1 MNHVFLSSKCY
12 SLGSCKV
19 RCQTFSKHFSSPQQ
33 QPLESLPSSFPLVS
47 FLAALLIARKSWG
60 PQLPVFLSSH
70 APWVLVIYK
79 YFLGWGIPWMT
90 NCSGACGYVGA
101 IAHSPQTRWVPSSSL
116 GSETGCHMTQV
127 NCFTMLCFCL
137 HTGVASKNGGE
148 EKGHLPLS
156 L

>member
-12 SLGSCKV
+12 TLGSCKA
-19 RCQTFSKHFSSPQQ
+19 RCQTFSKHFFSPQQ

-70 APWVLVIYK
+70 SPWVLIIYK

-101 IAHSPQTRWVPSSSL
+101 IAAQPTDQMGPEFKSWLWNWLSHAPGELFHHAVFLSPYWS
-116 GSETGCHMTQV
+116 
-127 NCFTMLCFCL
+127 CL
-137 HTGVASKNGGE
+137 QKWWRGE
-148 EKGHLPLS
+148 RTLAT
-156 L
+156 